1 MEMKV
6 SLHFGKRLRECREM
20 KKFSQHELAKL
31 SGASYSVIGKY
42 ERDEITPSV
51 EVAKRLSIILET
63 TVSFLVGEI
72 NLYED
77 PRMIKFVKDIKSVSE
92 AEQDRILYTVN
103 AMVKSAKI
111 SELTIQ

>member
-1 MEMKV
+1 
-6 SLHFGKRLRECREM
+6 M
-20 KKFSQHELAKL
+20 KKLSQHELAKL

-63 TVSFLVGEI
+63 TVSFLVGEN

-92 AEQDRILYTVN
+92 AEQARILHTVN

-111 SELTIQ
+111 SELTSQ